1 MFEGNPL
8 VKMGSHFTSP
18 HMGFFFLVTWVGL
31 IFLGTPKLKKGSTIG
46 NLCGETHQKTS
57 SWMVKSLSAD

>member
-18 HMGFFFLVTWVGL
+18 HMGIVFFNH
-31 IFLGTPKLKKGSTIG
+31 LGWPEFFGYPKIKKGSTIG

-57 SWMVKSLSAD
+57 SWMVKSLSAE